1 MERFLK
7 LKEDMNAHAMLDY
20 PRECVGII
28 TNDFS
33 LKDWNLNH
41 QYEIYQHWRHRY
53 EPNITHNTEHIFGLE
68 IPSEIPIRI
77 SPSEHIEYEWVKI
90 NNAKKRV
97 FSWTNVIALEKL
109 PEKIK
114 EQPLPSIYPKLINEL
129 INQHLIAQQA
139 YKEKLDQNKKVLSE
153 LNKSKEQI
161 MAKFWLKNFLDRQAK
176 KKNIKAFYK
185 NYLKTFKISKE
196 FNASHILVKE
206 KKTATEIIKKLNNKS
221 NFTDLAKQFSIG
233 PSGKNGG
240 KLNWFGPGQM
250 VQSFEEAAFAL
261 NKGQITQ
268 KPVQTKFGFH
278 IIILNDIRESKPK
291 KLSEIE
297 QQIIKLIK
305 KK

>member
-1 MERFLK
+1 MSCFKKTFITIK
-7 LKEDMNAHAMLDY
+7 LILFISLNTAFAQDPDT
-20 PRECVGII
+20 II
-28 TNDFS
+28 AAKVNDHIIS
-33 LKDWNLNH
+33 AKDVL
-41 QYEIYQHWRHRY
+41 
-53 EPNITHNTEHIFGLE
+53 
-68 IPSEIPIRI
+68 
-77 SPSEHIEYEWVKI
+77 
-90 NNAKKRV
+90 
-97 FSWTNVIALEKL
+97 IALEKL

-161 MAKFWLKNFLDRQAK
+161 IAKFWLKNFLDKQAK
-176 KKNIKAFYK
+176 KKNIEAFYK
-185 NYLKTFKISKE
+185 NYLKNFKVSKE

-206 KKTATEIIKKLNNKS
+206 KKTASEIIKKLNNKS

-240 KLNWFGPGQM
+240 NLNWFSPGQM
-250 VQSFEEAAFAL
+250 VQSFEEATFAL

-278 IIILNDIRESKPK
+278 IIILNDVRESKPK

-297 QQIIKLIK
+297 QQIIKIIK
-305 KK
+305 KNSLLDLEKKLKKNQKIIINKFEDVAKKVNN

>member
-1 MERFLK
+1 MSCFKKTFITIK
-7 LKEDMNAHAMLDY
+7 LLLFISLNTAFAQDPDTIIAAKVNDHVISAEDVL
-20 PRECVGII
+20 
-28 TNDFS
+28 
-33 LKDWNLNH
+33 
-41 QYEIYQHWRHRY
+41 
-53 EPNITHNTEHIFGLE
+53 
-68 IPSEIPIRI
+68 
-77 SPSEHIEYEWVKI
+77 
-90 NNAKKRV
+90 
-97 FSWTNVIALEKL
+97 IALEKL

-161 MAKFWLKNFLDRQAK
+161 IAKFWLKNFLDKQAK
-176 KKNIKAFYK
+176 KKNVEAFYK
-185 NYLKTFKISKE
+185 NYLKTFKVSKE

-206 KKTATEIIKKLNNKS
+206 KKTASEIIKKLNNKS

-233 PSGKNGG
+233 PTGKNGG

-250 VQSFEEAAFAL
+250 VQLFEEATFAL

-291 KLSEIE
+291 KLSEIK
-297 QQIIKLIK
+297 QQIIKIIK
-305 KK
+305 KKSLLDLEKKLKKNQKIIINKFEDVAKKVNN

>member
-1 MERFLK
+1 MSCFKKTFITIK
-7 LKEDMNAHAMLDY
+7 LLLFISLNTAFAQDPDT
-20 PRECVGII
+20 II
-28 TNDFS
+28 AAKVNDHIIS
-33 LKDWNLNH
+33 AKDVL
-41 QYEIYQHWRHRY
+41 
-53 EPNITHNTEHIFGLE
+53 
-68 IPSEIPIRI
+68 
-77 SPSEHIEYEWVKI
+77 
-90 NNAKKRV
+90 
-97 FSWTNVIALEKL
+97 IALEKL

-161 MAKFWLKNFLDRQAK
+161 MAKFWLKNFLDKQAK
-176 KKNIKAFYK
+176 KKNIEAFYK
-185 NYLKTFKISKE
+185 NYLKKFKVSKE

-206 KKTATEIIKKLNNKS
+206 KKTASEIIKKLNNKS

-240 KLNWFGPGQM
+240 NLNWFSPGQM
-250 VQSFEEAAFAL
+250 VQSFEEATFAL

-278 IIILNDIRESKPK
+278 IIILNDVRESKPK

-297 QQIIKLIK
+297 QQIIKIIK
-305 KK
+305 KNSLLDLEKKLKKNQKIIINKFEDVAKKVNN

>member
-1 MERFLK
+1 MSCFKKTFITIK
-7 LKEDMNAHAMLDY
+7 LILFISLNTAFAQDPDT
-20 PRECVGII
+20 II
-28 TNDFS
+28 AAKVNNHIIS
-33 LKDWNLNH
+33 AKDIL
-41 QYEIYQHWRHRY
+41 
-53 EPNITHNTEHIFGLE
+53 
-68 IPSEIPIRI
+68 
-77 SPSEHIEYEWVKI
+77 
-90 NNAKKRV
+90 
-97 FSWTNVIALEKL
+97 IALEKL

-129 INQHLIAQQA
+129 INQHLIAQQG

-161 MAKFWLKNFLDRQAK
+161 MAKFWLKNFLDKQAK
-176 KKNIKAFYK
+176 KKNIEAFYK
-185 NYLKTFKISKE
+185 NYLKTFKVSKE

-206 KKTATEIIKKLNNKS
+206 KKTASEIIKKLNNKS

-240 KLNWFGPGQM
+240 NLNWFSPGQM
-250 VQSFEEAAFAL
+250 VQSFEEATFAL

-291 KLSEIE
+291 KLSEIK
-297 QQIIKLIK
+297 QQIIKIIK
-305 KK
+305 KKSLLDLEKKLKKNQKIIINKFEEVAKKVNN

>member
-1 MERFLK
+1 MSCFKKFFITIK
-7 LKEDMNAHAMLDY
+7 LILFISLNTAFAQDPDT
-20 PRECVGII
+20 II
-28 TNDFS
+28 AAKVNDHIIS
-33 LKDWNLNH
+33 AKDVL
-41 QYEIYQHWRHRY
+41 
-53 EPNITHNTEHIFGLE
+53 
-68 IPSEIPIRI
+68 
-77 SPSEHIEYEWVKI
+77 
-90 NNAKKRV
+90 
-97 FSWTNVIALEKL
+97 IALEKL

-161 MAKFWLKNFLDRQAK
+161 MAKFWLKNFLDKQAK
-176 KKNIKAFYK
+176 KKNIEAFYK
-185 NYLKTFKISKE
+185 NYLKNFKVSKE

-206 KKTATEIIKKLNNKS
+206 KKTASEIIKKLNNKS

-250 VQSFEEAAFAL
+250 VQSFEEATFAL

-297 QQIIKLIK
+297 QQIIKIIK
-305 KK
+305 KNSLLDLEKKLKKNQKIIINKFEEVAKKVNN

>member
-1 MERFLK
+1 MSCFKKTFITIK
-7 LKEDMNAHAMLDY
+7 LILFISLNTAFAQDPDT
-20 PRECVGII
+20 II
-28 TNDFS
+28 AAKVNDHIIS
-33 LKDWNLNH
+33 AKDVL
-41 QYEIYQHWRHRY
+41 
-53 EPNITHNTEHIFGLE
+53 
-68 IPSEIPIRI
+68 
-77 SPSEHIEYEWVKI
+77 
-90 NNAKKRV
+90 
-97 FSWTNVIALEKL
+97 IALEKL

-161 MAKFWLKNFLDRQAK
+161 MAKFWLKNFLDKQAK
-176 KKNIKAFYK
+176 KKNIEAFYK
-185 NYLKTFKISKE
+185 NYLKNFKISKE

-206 KKTATEIIKKLNNKS
+206 KNTASEIIKKLNNKS

-240 KLNWFGPGQM
+240 NLNWFSPGQM
-250 VQSFEEAAFAL
+250 VQSFEEATFAL

-278 IIILNDIRESKPK
+278 IIVLNDIRESKPK
-291 KLSEIE
+291 KLSEIK
-297 QQIIKLIK
+297 QQIIKIIK
-305 KK
+305 KNSLLDLEKKLKKNQKIIINKFEEVAKKVNN

>member
-1 MERFLK
+1 MSCFKKTFITIK
-7 LKEDMNAHAMLDY
+7 LILFISLNTAFAQDPDT
-20 PRECVGII
+20 II
-28 TNDFS
+28 AAKVNNHIIS
-33 LKDWNLNH
+33 AKDVL
-41 QYEIYQHWRHRY
+41 
-53 EPNITHNTEHIFGLE
+53 
-68 IPSEIPIRI
+68 
-77 SPSEHIEYEWVKI
+77 
-90 NNAKKRV
+90 
-97 FSWTNVIALEKL
+97 IALEKL

-161 MAKFWLKNFLDRQAK
+161 MAKFWLKNFLDKQAK
-176 KKNIKAFYK
+176 KKNIEAFYK
-185 NYLKTFKISKE
+185 NYLKNFKVSKE

-206 KKTATEIIKKLNNKS
+206 KKTASEIIKKLNNKS

-240 KLNWFGPGQM
+240 NLNWFGPGQM
-250 VQSFEEAAFAL
+250 VQSFEEATFAL

-278 IIILNDIRESKPK
+278 IIILNDVRESKPK

-297 QQIIKLIK
+297 QQIIKIIK
-305 KK
+305 KNSLLDLEKKLKKNQKIIINKFEEVAKKVNN

>member
-1 MERFLK
+1 MSCFKKTFITIK
-7 LKEDMNAHAMLDY
+7 LILFISLNTAFAQDPDT
-20 PRECVGII
+20 II
-28 TNDFS
+28 AAKVNDHVIS
-33 LKDWNLNH
+33 AKDVL
-41 QYEIYQHWRHRY
+41 
-53 EPNITHNTEHIFGLE
+53 
-68 IPSEIPIRI
+68 
-77 SPSEHIEYEWVKI
+77 
-90 NNAKKRV
+90 
-97 FSWTNVIALEKL
+97 IALEKL

-114 EQPLPSIYPKLINEL
+114 EQPLPGIYPKLINEL

-161 MAKFWLKNFLDRQAK
+161 MAKFWLKNFLDKQAK
-176 KKNIKAFYK
+176 KKNIEAFYK
-185 NYLKTFKISKE
+185 NYLKNFKVSKE

-206 KKTATEIIKKLNNKS
+206 KKTASEIIKKLNNKS

-240 KLNWFGPGQM
+240 NLNWFGPGQM
-250 VQSFEEAAFAL
+250 VQSFEEATFAL

-278 IIILNDIRESKPK
+278 IIILNDVRESKPK

-297 QQIIKLIK
+297 QQIIKIIK
-305 KK
+305 KNSLLDLEKKLKKNQKIIINKFEEVAKKVNN

>member
-1 MERFLK
+1 MSCFKKTFITIK
-7 LKEDMNAHAMLDY
+7 LILFISLNTAFAQDPDT
-20 PRECVGII
+20 II
-28 TNDFS
+28 AAKVNDHIIS
-33 LKDWNLNH
+33 AKDVL
-41 QYEIYQHWRHRY
+41 
-53 EPNITHNTEHIFGLE
+53 
-68 IPSEIPIRI
+68 
-77 SPSEHIEYEWVKI
+77 
-90 NNAKKRV
+90 
-97 FSWTNVIALEKL
+97 IALEKL

-161 MAKFWLKNFLDRQAK
+161 IAKFWLKNFLDKQAK
-176 KKNIKAFYK
+176 KKNVEAFYK
-185 NYLKTFKISKE
+185 NYLKTFKVSKE

-206 KKTATEIIKKLNNKS
+206 KKTASEIIKKLNNKS

-240 KLNWFGPGQM
+240 NLNWFSPGQM
-250 VQSFEEAAFAL
+250 VQSFEEATFAL

-278 IIILNDIRESKPK
+278 IIILNDVRESKPK

-297 QQIIKLIK
+297 QQIIKIIK
-305 KK
+305 KNSLLDLEKKLKKNQKIIINKFEEVAKKVNN

>member
-1 MERFLK
+1 MSCFKKTFITIK
-7 LKEDMNAHAMLDY
+7 LILFISLNTAFAQDPDT
-20 PRECVGII
+20 II
-28 TNDFS
+28 AAKVNDHIIS
-33 LKDWNLNH
+33 AKDVL
-41 QYEIYQHWRHRY
+41 
-53 EPNITHNTEHIFGLE
+53 
-68 IPSEIPIRI
+68 
-77 SPSEHIEYEWVKI
+77 
-90 NNAKKRV
+90 
-97 FSWTNVIALEKL
+97 IALEKL

-161 MAKFWLKNFLDRQAK
+161 MAKFWLKNFLDKQAK
-176 KKNIKAFYK
+176 KKNIEAFYK
-185 NYLKTFKISKE
+185 NYLKNFKVSKE

-206 KKTATEIIKKLNNKS
+206 KKTASEIIKKLNNKS

-240 KLNWFGPGQM
+240 NLNWFGPGQM
-250 VQSFEEAAFAL
+250 VQSFEEATFAL

-291 KLSEIE
+291 KLSEIK
-297 QQIIKLIK
+297 QQIIKIIK
-305 KK
+305 KNSLLDLEKKLKKNQKIIINKFEEVAKKVNN

>member
-1 MERFLK
+1 MSCFKKTFITIK
-7 LKEDMNAHAMLDY
+7 LILFISLNTAFAQDPDT
-20 PRECVGII
+20 II
-28 TNDFS
+28 AAKVNDHIIS
-33 LKDWNLNH
+33 AKDVL
-41 QYEIYQHWRHRY
+41 
-53 EPNITHNTEHIFGLE
+53 
-68 IPSEIPIRI
+68 
-77 SPSEHIEYEWVKI
+77 
-90 NNAKKRV
+90 
-97 FSWTNVIALEKL
+97 IALEKL

-114 EQPLPSIYPKLINEL
+114 ERPLPSIYPKLINEL

-153 LNKSKEQI
+153 LNKIKEQI
-161 MAKFWLKNFLDRQAK
+161 MAKFWLKNFLDKQVK
-176 KKNIKAFYK
+176 KKNVEAFYK
-185 NYLKTFKISKE
+185 NYLKTFKVSKE

-206 KKTATEIIKKLNNKS
+206 KKTASEIIKKLNNKS

-240 KLNWFGPGQM
+240 NLNWFGPGQM
-250 VQSFEEAAFAL
+250 VQSFEEATFAL

-297 QQIIKLIK
+297 QQIIKIIK
-305 KK
+305 KKSLLDLEKKLKKNQKIIINKFEDVAKKVNN

>member
-1 MERFLK
+1 MSCFKKNFIVIK
-7 LKEDMNAHAMLDY
+7 LLL
-20 PRECVGII
+20 VI
-28 TNDFS
+28 S
-33 LKDWNLNH
+33 L
-41 QYEIYQHWRHRY
+41 
-53 EPNITHNTEHIFGLE
+53 
-68 IPSEIPIRI
+68 
-77 SPSEHIEYEWVKI
+77 
-90 NNAKKRV
+90 NNAFAQDPEKIIVAKV
-97 FSWTNVIALEKL
+97 NDHIISAKDVLIALEKL

-161 MAKFWLKNFLDRQAK
+161 MAKFWLKNFLDKQAK
-176 KKNIKAFYK
+176 KKNVEAFYK
-185 NYLKTFKISKE
+185 NYLKTFKVSKE

-206 KKTATEIIKKLNNKS
+206 KKTASEIIKKLNNKS

-240 KLNWFGPGQM
+240 NLNWFSPGQM
-250 VQSFEEAAFAL
+250 VQSFEKATFAL

-297 QQIIKLIK
+297 QQIIKIIK
-305 KK
+305 KRTLLKLEKKLKKNQKITINKFEDVAKKVNN